1 MQQYDLVALNAFRT
15 VIETRSF
22 NGAAKLLGASTAA
35 VSRRISALECA
46 LGVKLLHRTTRK
58 IDPTEAG
65 KQFYLDVQNV
75 FCTLEEAEER
85 VREGRE
91 TIKGNLRVA
100 APSSFGVHCIAPVIP
115 GFMKRYPE
123 LKAQLHLEDK
133 PTDLVLEG
141 IDVAIRIGFLKD
153 SSLVATRIGTAP
165 RVFCASPEYLE
176 RHGEPEK
183 PGDLSSHS
191 CLHYNLLSKEEEWY
205 FETESVKVDG
215 PLSTN
220 NGEVLKEAA
229 IQGMGITM
237 LPTFIVQD
245 ALQDGRLKAVLALHR
260 PEPFGMYAVKL
271 SRHFTPA
278 RVRLFIEY
286 LKEHFNRKSDISEK
300 AGMSPPE

>member
-1 MQQYDLVALNAFRT
+1 MQQYNLVELHAFRT
-15 VIETRSF
+15 VVETKSF
-22 NGAAKLLGASTAA
+22 NGAAKQLAASTAA
-35 VSRRISALECA
+35 ISRRVSALECA

-58 IDPTEAG
+58 IDLTEAG
-65 KQFYLDVQNV
+65 KQFYEDVQNI

-91 TIKGNLRVA
+91 TIIGNLRVA

-123 LKAQLHLEDK
+123 LKTQFHLEDR
-133 PTDLVLEG
+133 PTDLVAEG

-153 SSLVATRIGTAP
+153 SSLVATRIGAAP

-176 RHGEPEK
+176 HHGEPKK
-183 PGDLSSHS
+183 PAELAAHS
-191 CLHYNLLSKEEEWY
+191 CLHYSLLSKKEEWH
-205 FETESVKVDG
+205 FGADEIEISG

-237 LPTFIVQD
+237 LPTFIVHD
-245 ALQDGRLKAVLALHR
+245 ALRDGRLKSILPSYC
-260 PEPFGMYAVKL
+260 PEPFGMYAVRL

-278 RVRLFIEY
+278 KVRLFIEY
-286 LKEHFNRKSDISEK
+286 LKERLD
-300 AGMSPPE
+300 AA